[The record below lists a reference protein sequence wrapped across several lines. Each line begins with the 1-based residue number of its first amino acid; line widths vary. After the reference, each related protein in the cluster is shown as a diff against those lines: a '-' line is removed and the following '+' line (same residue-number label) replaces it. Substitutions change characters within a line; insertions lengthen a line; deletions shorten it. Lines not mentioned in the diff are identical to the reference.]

1 MAAFQY
7 TAIDTS
13 GKKHKGTLEAD
24 SARQLRQQLRDSHLV
39 PLTIEL
45 VTSEKSLKNK
55 QRLSTNALMLITHQM
70 ATLLAASIPI
80 DEMLSTIAEQTEKQS
95 VKRIILGVRAHV
107 LEGYTL
113 ADSLGLFPKAFPKI
127 YQTTVANGEKSGQLS
142 LVLEKLA
149 IYIERQRKIKQKIK
163 QAMLYPTLM
172 TVVSIGIVIFLV
184 SFVVPKMM
192 TTFSQVNMVLPLS
205 TRILINISNFFTHY
219 GLIFFGVLL
228 IIAYGFNRLLTKKS
242 FRLHYDIVLLK
253 IPFIGHTI
261 RTINEARFGRT
272 FGILTAAS
280 VPVLEGMFAAN
291 QLISLLP
298 MHNAIAHATDKVR
311 EGISISK
318 ALKETKCFAPLF
330 VHLVASGE
338 NSGRLEMMLE
348 HAATTQEDDVNTLIE
363 NLLTLFEPVLILI
376 MGAIVLFIVLAIML
390 PIFQMDQF
398 TG

>member
-1 MAAFQY
+1 MSAFQY
-7 TAIDTS
+7 TAIDS
-13 GKKHKGTLEAD
+13 DGKKHKGILEAD
-24 SARQLRQQLRDSHLV
+24 TARQLRQQLRDAHLV

-45 VTSEKSLKNK
+45 VATETALKNK

-70 ATLLAASIPI
+70 ATLLTASIPI
-80 DEMLSTIAEQTEKQS
+80 DEMLSTIAEQTEKQQ
-95 VKRIILGVRAHV
+95 VKRIILGVRARV
-107 LEGYTL
+107 LEGHTL
-113 ADSLGLFPKAFPKI
+113 ADSLSLFPKAFPKI
-127 YQTTVANGEKSGQLS
+127 YQTTVASGEKSGKLS
-142 LVLEKLA
+142 LVLEKLSV
-149 IYIERQRKIKQKIK
+149 YIERQRKIKQKIK

-172 TVVSIGIVIFLV
+172 TAVSIGIVIFLV

-192 TTFSQVNMVLPLS
+192 TTFSQVNMALPLS

-219 GLIFFGVLL
+219 GLIFFAVLVAA
-228 IIAYGFNRLLTKKS
+228 AYGFKWLLKKKA
-242 FRLHYDIVLLK
+242 FRLRYDKWLLK
-253 IPFIGHTI
+253 IPLTGHML

-298 MHNAIAHATDKVR
+298 MHGAINQAIEKVR
-311 EGISISK
+311 EGVTISK
-318 ALKETKCFAPLF
+318 ALKETRCFAPLF

-338 NSGRLEMMLE
+338 NSGRLETMLE

-363 NLLTLFEPVLILI
+363 NLLTLFEPILILI

>member
-7 TAIDTS
+7 TAIDAD
-13 GKKHKGTLEAD
+13 GKKHKGVLEAD
-24 SARQLRQQLRDSHLV
+24 NARQLRQQLRDSRLV
-39 PLTIEL
+39 PLTITP
-45 VTSEKSLKNK
+45 VASETATKNK
-55 QRLSTNALMLITHQM
+55 QRLSTSALMLITHQM
-70 ATLLAASIPI
+70 ATLLSASIPI

-95 VKRIILGVRAHV
+95 VKRIILGVRSHV
-107 LEGYTL
+107 LEGYPL

-127 YQTTVANGEKSGQLS
+127 YQTTVASGEKSGQLS

-172 TVVSIGIVIFLV
+172 TTVSIGIVIFLV
-184 SFVVPKMM
+184 SFVVPKM
-192 TTFSQVNMVLPLS
+192 TATFAQVNMVLPLS
-205 TRILINISNFFTHY
+205 TRFLVAVSNFFTQY
-219 GLIFFGVLL
+219 GLIFFAAL
-228 IIAYGFNRLLTKKS
+228 IVTAYSMKRLLKRPAIR
-242 FRLHYDIVLLK
+242 FRYDALLLK
-253 IPFIGHTI
+253 IPFIGSTI

-280 VPVLEGMFAAN
+280 VPVLEGMTASN
-291 QLISLLP
+291 QLVSLLP
-298 MHNAIAHATDKVR
+298 MHKAISEAINKVR
-311 EGISISK
+311 EGISISR
-318 ALKETKCFAPLF
+318 ALKETRSFAPLF

-338 NSGRLEMMLE
+338 NSGRLETMLE

-363 NLLTLFEPVLILI
+363 NLLTLFEPILILV
-376 MGAIVLFIVLAIML
+376 MGSIVLFIVLAIML